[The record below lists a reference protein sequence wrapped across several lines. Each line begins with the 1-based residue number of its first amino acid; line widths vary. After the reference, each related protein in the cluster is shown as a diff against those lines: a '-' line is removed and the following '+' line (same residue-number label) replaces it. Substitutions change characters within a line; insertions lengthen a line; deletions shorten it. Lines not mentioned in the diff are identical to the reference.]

1 MSKWYENENPSGLAR
16 SASWRVGVFIL
27 IFLGVIALV
36 GALVWGFRVVT
47 SDIRGQ
53 GNAVIIKN
61 DAVNRIAQQE
71 RFEQLFADV
80 KAADLKI
87 GTAAAAVAL
96 SPLDKTAQQTY
107 TGTINFCI
115 QVSADYDALARK
127 YSAEDFRSV
136 DLPDQIDRFDSSTDC
151 KE

>member
-1 MSKWYENENPSGLAR
+1 MTKWYESDDPTKVAR

-27 IFLGVIALV
+27 IWLGVVALIGV
-36 GALVWGFRVVT
+36 LVWGFRVVT
-47 SDIRGQ
+47 SDIKGQ

-71 RFEQLFADV
+71 QFEQLYADI

-96 SPLDKTAQQTY
+96 NPLDKTAQQTY
-107 TGTINFCI
+107 TGTVNYCI

-127 YSAEDFRSV
+127 YSAEDFRAA
-136 DLPDQIDRFDSSTDC
+136 DLPEQIDRFDPSTDC